1 LKRRSIEGCRPNE
14 RTSERAIERGAIL
27 SLKKRKEEEIEGDN
41 EQRSEIE
48 RERERE
54 KELCVSLSCFGC
66 FSCSSSFFSL
76 STVREIQCRKRI
88 EDYYI

>member
-66 FSCSSSFFSL
+66 FSCSSFFSL

>member
-1 LKRRSIEGCRPNE
+1 M
-14 RTSERAIERGAIL
+14 
-27 SLKKRKEEEIEGDN
+27 EGDN

>member
-1 LKRRSIEGCRPNE
+1 M
-14 RTSERAIERGAIL
+14 
-27 SLKKRKEEEIEGDN
+27 EGDN
-41 EQRSEIE
+41 EQRSEI
-48 RERERE
+48 ERERE

>member
-1 LKRRSIEGCRPNE
+1 M
-14 RTSERAIERGAIL
+14 
-27 SLKKRKEEEIEGDN
+27 EGDN

-76 STVREIQCRKRI
+76 STVREIQCRKR
-88 EDYYI
+88 YIKIKNKNNFVIIIMWKIGRNWGSDL